1 MKAYMIIAA
10 TLAACLTL
18 TACGGAGFD
27 PTSRDP
33 FGSSRGSDKDADT
46 QNKN

>member
-1 MKAYMIIAA
+1 MKKSIVLAA
-10 TLAACLTL
+10 LAACLAL
-18 TACGGAGFD
+18 TACAGAGFD